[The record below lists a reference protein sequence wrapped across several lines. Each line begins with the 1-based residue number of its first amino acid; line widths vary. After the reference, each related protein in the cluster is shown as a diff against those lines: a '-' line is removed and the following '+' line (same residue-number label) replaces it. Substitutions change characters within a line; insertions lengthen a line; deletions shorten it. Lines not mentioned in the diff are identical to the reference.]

1 MIDLRSDTMTRP
13 TPAMRQAMANAE
25 VGDDCFGED
34 PTVNRLE
41 EAMATLL
48 GKEAAL
54 LATSGTQGNQLAVR
68 SQTHHGNEVIAEQY
82 CHLFNSEAGALGAL
96 AGVQVRLLQGNH
108 GVITPEQI
116 ESVIQADNVH
126 YGRTAL
132 VSVENTHN
140 KSGGTPWPLEALAA
154 VQDCA
159 RDHDLRV
166 HMDGARLFNACV
178 ATGNTA
184 REYTQYVDTVSVCMS
199 KGLGAPVGSVLAG
212 DQETMDKARYFRKML
227 GGGMRQAGVLAAA
240 GLYALEH
247 NINRLADD
255 HARAQRLAI
264 ALADIEVVDINVNH
278 VPSNMIFFRLRN
290 GLDPYE
296 VVTRLDQQGVKM
308 LAMKPGI
315 IRAVTH
321 LDVNDEQIEQT
332 IAICREVLG
341 KENGDLVIG

>member
-1 MIDLRSDTMTRP
+1 
-13 TPAMRQAMANAE
+13 
-25 VGDDCFGED
+25 
-34 PTVNRLE
+34 
-41 EAMATLL
+41 
-48 GKEAAL
+48 
-54 LATSGTQGNQLAVR
+54 
-68 SQTHHGNEVIAEQY
+68 
-82 CHLFNSEAGALGAL
+82 
-96 AGVQVRLLQGNH
+96 
-108 GVITPEQI
+108 
-116 ESVIQADNVH
+116 
-126 YGRTAL
+126 
-132 VSVENTHN
+132 VENTHN
-140 KSGGTPWPLEALAA
+140 KSGGTPWPLQALAA
-154 VQDCA
+154 VRDCA
-159 RDHDLRV
+159 RAHDLRV

-296 VVTRLDQQGVKM
+296 VVARLDQQGVKM
-308 LAMKPGI
+308 LAMKPGV

-332 IAICREVLG
+332 IAICQEVLG